1 MICVFVT
8 TDSVRTAMV
17 LVMQV
22 QADCSYQFGILF
34 LLLALFFFILK
45 IFLNSFFKIQVYT
58 DLD

>member
-22 QADCSYQFGILF
+22 QADCSHQFGILF